1 MIVLEDGCRGID
13 IAGSAPAARAAMAA
27 VGGRASREQLA

>member
-1 MIVLEDGCRGID
+1 MIVREDGCRGID
-13 IAGSAPAARAAMAA
+13 IAGSAAARAATAA